1 MAIGSI
7 LTANLGELFNV
18 SAWKEY
24 KAKLGEARPWDV
36 LNPNVV
42 QSSDVEATRRFSIC
56 EECPRLIK
64 STKQC
69 KECGCFMKLKVK
81 VQSAACP
88 IGKW

>member
-1 MAIGSI
+1 
-7 LTANLGELFNV
+7 L

-24 KAKLGEARPWDV
+24 KAKLGTARPWDV
-36 LNPNVV
+36 LNPNIPMVL
-42 QSSDVEATRRFSIC
+42 DDEANRRFAIC

-81 VQSAACP
+81 IATAECP
-88 IGKW
+88 LSKW